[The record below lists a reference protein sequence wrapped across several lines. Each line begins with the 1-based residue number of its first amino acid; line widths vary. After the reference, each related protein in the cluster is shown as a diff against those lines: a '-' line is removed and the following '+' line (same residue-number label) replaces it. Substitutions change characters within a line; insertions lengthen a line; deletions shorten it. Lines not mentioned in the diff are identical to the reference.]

1 MTFPIAGIMLV
12 GYFFSFG
19 AAESPDSLG
28 ALIGSFIPPMAPMV
42 MTVRIA
48 NGGVPWWEIV
58 LSVALM
64 GATIYGMV
72 RLAGRIYAGAVLR
85 IGRRVK
91 LKEAWRAGEA

>member
-1 MTFPIAGIMLV
+1 
-12 GYFFSFG
+12 
-19 AAESPDSLG
+19 
-28 ALIGSFIPPMAPMV
+28 MV

-48 NGGVPWWEIV
+48 SGGVPWWEIA

-64 GATIYGMV
+64 LAAIYGMV

-91 LKEAWRAGEA
+91 LKEAWRSGDL